1 MILKKLDINNF
12 RNFNSISIELDNKNV
27 VFGMND
33 VGKTN
38 FLYALRFL
46 LDKDIRK
53 NGFMPTDY
61 HRHNTKEKIQITLT
75 VDLSDFY
82 ESEDTKK
89 FVSETRDGGVRTS
102 DRGDI
107 FYIRVEG
114 EYNEEEVFGEP
125 IMKWGDNLEDLKD
138 MPFRGTSYSI
148 DNIFKLVYIN
158 PLVDLQ
164 KVFEKNR
171 RYIFDENSSDKED
184 KKLIDKI
191 NNLTKEVNDQIGNMS
206 IINNFQKDITDEYK
220 KLNNEEVSIEIKS
233 EMAINGF
240 FSDLMPYIKRENDD
254 NYYPTSGDGRRKIL
268 SYSLFN
274 YINKK
279 KYDNKI
285 VIYLLEE
292 PENNLHRSMQ
302 ISLSK
307 QLFDDDTYKYLF
319 VSTHSS
325 QILYEMDKAMLIRIH
340 SKEKIECNS
349 YLYKIEPNY
358 KTDKKKL
365 NREFSNALF
374 YENVLLIE
382 GPSERILFEKILD
395 EVNPDYEQQGGYILQ
410 VSGTYFKTYIRALKG
425 LDIKVIVKTDN
436 DLRGKKGNIQE
447 YELLGINRCCD
458 LINIDKIENIIMP
471 FNSETKKEDKLTKLK
486 SKKKEL
492 YKEHE
497 SLINKFKQNNIYLSE
512 IDLENDLFSIIG
524 PKMSEYLQ
532 KEEHKVVSYLQDRKL
547 FNMVELIEHLTFD
560 DCEAVYEDEK
570 FKCLKEMVRFDG

>member
-220 KLNNEEVSIEIKS
+220 KLNNEELSIEIKS

-458 LINIDKIENIIMP
+458 LINMDKIENIIMP
-471 FNSETKKEDKLTKLK
+471 FNSETKREEKLTQLK

-492 YKEHE
+492 YKEYE
-497 SLINKFKQNNIYLSE
+497 SLINQFKQNNIYLSE

-524 PKMSEYLQ
+524 PKMSKYLQ

-547 FNMVELIEHLTFD
+547 FNMVELIEHLTFE

-570 FKCLKEMVRFDG
+570 FKCLREMVRFDG

>member
-102 DRGDI
+102 ERGDI

-164 KVFEKNR
+164 KLFEKNR
-171 RYIFDENSSDKED
+171 RYIFDENSSEKED
-184 KKLIDKI
+184 KELIDKI
-191 NNLTKEVNDQIGNMS
+191 NKLTKEVNDQIGNMS

-220 KLNNEEVSIEIKS
+220 KLNNEELSIEIKS

-410 VSGTYFKTYIRALKG
+410 VSGTYFKTYIRALKS

-458 LINIDKIENIIMP
+458 LINMDKIENIIMP
-471 FNSETKKEDKLTKLK
+471 FNSETKREEKLTQLK

-492 YKEHE
+492 YKEYE
-497 SLINKFKQNNIYLSE
+497 SLINQFKQNNIYLSE

-547 FNMVELIEHLTFD
+547 FNMVELIEHLTFE

-570 FKCLKEMVRFDG
+570 FKCLREMVRFDG

>member
-220 KLNNEEVSIEIKS
+220 KLNNEELSIEIKS

-458 LINIDKIENIIMP
+458 LINMDKIENIIMP
-471 FNSETKKEDKLTKLK
+471 FNSETKREEKLTQLK

-492 YKEHE
+492 YKEYE
-497 SLINKFKQNNIYLSE
+497 SLINQFKQNNIYLSE
-512 IDLENDLFSIIG
+512 IDLEKDLFSIIG
-524 PKMSEYLQ
+524 PKMSKYLQ

-547 FNMVELIEHLTFD
+547 FNMVELIEHLTFE

-570 FKCLKEMVRFDG
+570 FKCLREMVRFDG

>member
-220 KLNNEEVSIEIKS
+220 KLNNEELSIEIKS

-436 DLRGKKGNIQE
+436 DLREKKGNIQE

-458 LINIDKIENIIMP
+458 LINMDKIENIIMP
-471 FNSETKKEDKLTKLK
+471 FNSETKREEKLTQLK

-492 YKEHE
+492 YKEYE
-497 SLINKFKQNNIYLSE
+497 SLINQFKQNNIYLSE

-524 PKMSEYLQ
+524 PKMSKYLQ

-547 FNMVELIEHLTFD
+547 FNMVELIEHLTFE

-570 FKCLKEMVRFDG
+570 FKCLREMVRFDG

>member
-102 DRGDI
+102 ERGDI

-164 KVFEKNR
+164 KLFEKNR
-171 RYIFDENSSDKED
+171 RYIFDENSSEKED
-184 KKLIDKI
+184 KELIDKI
-191 NNLTKEVNDQIGNMS
+191 NKLTKEVNDQIGNMS
-206 IINNFQKDITDEYK
+206 IINNFQNDITDEYK
-220 KLNNEEVSIEIKS
+220 KLNNEEISIEIKS

-268 SYSLFN
+268 SYSLLN

-319 VSTHSS
+319 ISTHSS

-349 YLYKIEPNY
+349 YLYKIEPTY

-374 YENVLLIE
+374 YESVLLIE

-458 LINIDKIENIIMP
+458 LINMDKIENIIMP
-471 FNSETKKEDKLTKLK
+471 FNSETKREEKLTQLK

-492 YKEHE
+492 YKEYE
-497 SLINKFKQNNIYLSE
+497 SLINQFKQNNIYLSE

-524 PKMSEYLQ
+524 PKMSKYLQ

>member
-220 KLNNEEVSIEIKS
+220 KLNNEELSIEIKS

-325 QILYEMDKAMLIRIH
+325 QILFEIYKDMLISIH

-458 LINIDKIENIIMP
+458 LINMDKIENIIMP
-471 FNSETKKEDKLTKLK
+471 FNSETKREEKLTQLK

-492 YKEHE
+492 YKEYE
-497 SLINKFKQNNIYLSE
+497 SLINQFKQNNIYLSE

-524 PKMSEYLQ
+524 PKMSKYLQ

-547 FNMVELIEHLTFD
+547 FNMVELIEHLTFE

-570 FKCLKEMVRFDG
+570 FKCLREMVRFDG

>member
-102 DRGDI
+102 ERGDI

-171 RYIFDENSSDKED
+171 RYIFDENSSEKED
-184 KKLIDKI
+184 KELIDKI
-191 NNLTKEVNDQIGNMS
+191 NKLTKEVNDQIGNMS

-220 KLNNEEVSIEIKS
+220 KLNNEELSIEIKS

-268 SYSLFN
+268 SYSLLN

-410 VSGTYFKTYIRALKG
+410 VSGTYFKTYIRALKS

-458 LINIDKIENIIMP
+458 LINMDKIENIIMP
-471 FNSETKKEDKLTKLK
+471 FNSETKREEKLTQLK

-492 YKEHE
+492 YKEYE
-497 SLINKFKQNNIYLSE
+497 SLINQFKQNNIYLSE

-570 FKCLKEMVRFDG
+570 FKCLREMVRFDG

>member
-164 KVFEKNR
+164 KLFEKNR
-171 RYIFDENSSDKED
+171 RYIFDENSSEKED
-184 KKLIDKI
+184 KELIDKI
-191 NNLTKEVNDQIGNMS
+191 NKLTKEVNDQIGNMS

-220 KLNNEEVSIEIKS
+220 KLNNEELSIEIKS

-268 SYSLFN
+268 SYSLLN

-349 YLYKIEPNY
+349 YLYKIEPTY

-395 EVNPDYEQQGGYILQ
+395 
-410 VSGTYFKTYIRALKG
+410 
-425 LDIKVIVKTDN
+425 
-436 DLRGKKGNIQE
+436 
-447 YELLGINRCCD
+447 
-458 LINIDKIENIIMP
+458 
-471 FNSETKKEDKLTKLK
+471 
-486 SKKKEL
+486 
-492 YKEHE
+492 
-497 SLINKFKQNNIYLSE
+497 
-512 IDLENDLFSIIG
+512 
-524 PKMSEYLQ
+524 
-532 KEEHKVVSYLQDRKL
+532 
-547 FNMVELIEHLTFD
+547 
-560 DCEAVYEDEK
+560 
-570 FKCLKEMVRFDG
+570 

>member
-102 DRGDI
+102 DRGDR

-240 FSDLMPYIKRENDD
+240 LSDLMPYIKRENDD

-560 DCEAVYEDEK
+560 DC
-570 FKCLKEMVRFDG
+570 

>member
-102 DRGDI
+102 ERGDI

-164 KVFEKNR
+164 KLFEKNR
-171 RYIFDENSSDKED
+171 RYIFDENSSEKED
-184 KKLIDKI
+184 KELIDKI
-191 NNLTKEVNDQIGNMS
+191 NKLTKEVNDQIGNMS
-206 IINNFQKDITDEYK
+206 IINNFQNDITDEYK
-220 KLNNEEVSIEIKS
+220 KLNNEEISIEIKS

-268 SYSLFN
+268 SYSLLN

-319 VSTHSS
+319 ISTHSS

-349 YLYKIEPNY
+349 YLYKIEPTY

-374 YENVLLIE
+374 YESVLLIE

-410 VSGTYFKTYIRALKG
+410 VSGTYFKTYIRALKS

-447 YELLGINRCCD
+447 DELLGINRCCD

>member
-220 KLNNEEVSIEIKS
+220 KLNNEELSIEIKS

-349 YLYKIEPNY
+349 YLYKIE
-358 KTDKKKL
+358 
-365 NREFSNALF
+365 
-374 YENVLLIE
+374 
-382 GPSERILFEKILD
+382 
-395 EVNPDYEQQGGYILQ
+395 
-410 VSGTYFKTYIRALKG
+410 
-425 LDIKVIVKTDN
+425 
-436 DLRGKKGNIQE
+436 
-447 YELLGINRCCD
+447 
-458 LINIDKIENIIMP
+458 
-471 FNSETKKEDKLTKLK
+471 LK
-486 SKKKEL
+486 S
-492 YKEHE
+492 
-497 SLINKFKQNNIYLSE
+497 
-512 IDLENDLFSIIG
+512 
-524 PKMSEYLQ
+524 
-532 KEEHKVVSYLQDRKL
+532 
-547 FNMVELIEHLTFD
+547 
-560 DCEAVYEDEK
+560 
-570 FKCLKEMVRFDG
+570 

>member
-102 DRGDI
+102 ERGDI

-164 KVFEKNR
+164 KLFEKNR
-171 RYIFDENSSDKED
+171 RYIFDENSSEKED
-184 KKLIDKI
+184 KELIDKI
-191 NNLTKEVNDQIGNMS
+191 NKLTKEVNDQIGNMS
-206 IINNFQKDITDEYK
+206 IINNFQNDITDEYK
-220 KLNNEEVSIEIKS
+220 KLNNEEISIEIKS

-268 SYSLFN
+268 SYSLLN

-319 VSTHSS
+319 ISTHSS

-349 YLYKIEPNY
+349 YLYKIEPTY

-374 YENVLLIE
+374 YESVLLIE

-410 VSGTYFKTYIRALKG
+410 VSGTYFKTYIRALKS

>member
-171 RYIFDENSSDKED
+171 RYIFDENSSEKED
-184 KKLIDKI
+184 KELIDKI
-191 NNLTKEVNDQIGNMS
+191 NKLTKEVNDQIGNMS

-220 KLNNEEVSIEIKS
+220 KLNNEELSIEIKS

-492 YKEHE
+492 YKEYE
-497 SLINKFKQNNIYLSE
+497 SLINQFKQNNIYLSE

-524 PKMSEYLQ
+524 PKMSKYLQ

-547 FNMVELIEHLTFD
+547 FNMVELIEHLTFE

-570 FKCLKEMVRFDG
+570 FKCLREMVRFDG

>member
-532 KEEHKVVSYLQDRKL
+532 KEEHKVVLYLQDRKL

>member
-102 DRGDI
+102 DRGDR

-240 FSDLMPYIKRENDD
+240 LSDLMPYIKRENDD

>member
-102 DRGDI
+102 ERGDI

-171 RYIFDENSSDKED
+171 RYIFDENSSEKED
-184 KKLIDKI
+184 KELIDKI
-191 NNLTKEVNDQIGNMS
+191 NKLTKEVNDQIGNMS
-206 IINNFQKDITDEYK
+206 IINNFQNDITDEYK
-220 KLNNEEVSIEIKS
+220 KLNNEEISIEIKS

-268 SYSLFN
+268 SYSLLN

-319 VSTHSS
+319 ISTHSS

-349 YLYKIEPNY
+349 YLYKIEPTY

-374 YENVLLIE
+374 YESVLLIE

-410 VSGTYFKTYIRALKG
+410 VSGTYFKTYIRALKS

>member
-107 FYIRVEG
+107 LYIRVEG

-220 KLNNEEVSIEIKS
+220 KLNNEELSIEIKS

-458 LINIDKIENIIMP
+458 LINMDKIENIIMP
-471 FNSETKKEDKLTKLK
+471 FNSETKREEKLTQLK

-492 YKEHE
+492 YKEYE
-497 SLINKFKQNNIYLSE
+497 SLINQFKQNNIYLSE

-524 PKMSEYLQ
+524 PKMSKYLQ

-547 FNMVELIEHLTFD
+547 FNMVELIEHLTFE

-570 FKCLKEMVRFDG
+570 FKCLREMVRFDG